1 MTSRVLEETLRLVEG
16 VGRELRELGVNYVVL
31 DDLAT
36 GLYGLVQPIEEVR
49 VLVDAGRVDDVTRAV
64 TSATQMGFIQA
75 KLRASLRE
83 KGVAAVN
90 LVTLPL
96 LVIETAAAGLDV
108 ELLRESFAYSLLGL
122 EVRLPPLEGLIAKL
136 VARGQYPYTAKGL
149 ALMIA
154 WADSLSKDRLKK
166 SLEKGGVDPAVLK
179 ALLAEAWELASS
191 LAPLRL
197 KERAVHD
204 LLESL

>member
-16 VGRELRELGVNYVVL
+16 IGRELRRLGVNYVVL

-36 GLYGLVQPIEEVR
+36 GLYGLVQPLQEAR
-49 VLVDAGRVDDVTRAV
+49 VLVDAGREDDVIQAV
-64 TSATQMGFIQA
+64 TSATQMGYIQA
-75 KLRASLRE
+75 KLRTSLRE

-96 LVIETAAAGLDV
+96 LVIETAVTGLDV
-108 ELLRESFAYSLLGL
+108 ELLRESFAYNLLGF

-149 ALMIA
+149 ALMMA
-154 WADSLSKDRLKK
+154 WADSLSRDRLKK
-166 SLEKGGVDPAVLK
+166 SLEKSGADPAVLK
-179 ALLAEAWELASS
+179 ALLAEAWKLASG
-191 LAPLRL
+191 LTPLRL
-197 KERAVHD
+197 KESAVHD
-204 LLESL
+204 LLENL